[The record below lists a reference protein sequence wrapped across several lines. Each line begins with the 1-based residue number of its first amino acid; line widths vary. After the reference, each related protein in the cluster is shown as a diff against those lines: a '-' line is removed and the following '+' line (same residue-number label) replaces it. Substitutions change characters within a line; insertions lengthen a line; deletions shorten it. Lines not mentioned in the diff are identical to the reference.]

1 MKLIAVFIIAVSLS
15 VSANCQ
21 TQFITKGKIEF
32 ERKTNTHRLYF
43 SDGQEGGFMEEFK
56 KLIPQFKTDYFELVF
71 SEGKSVYKPG
81 KENDEPKNGFF
92 ESPAGT
98 NVVYKDLDQ
107 KIMASQKQVFESQ
120 FLLTDS
126 VKTIKWKMLPETR
139 TIAGYECRKA
149 ITTICDSVVVVAFYT
164 DEIIPSNGPE
174 SFGNLPG
181 MILGLAVPRLY
192 TTWFATK
199 VEVLPDNEEKKISP
213 PTKGKKGN
221 EKEVLTK
228 INDGTKNWG
237 KFRDRAMWFVSL

>member
-1 MKLIAVFIIAVSLS
+1 MELLKNAGRNKIIMKAISFLFILLFS
-15 VSANCQ
+15 VITASSQAL
-21 TQFITKGKIEF
+21 FITKGKIEF

-43 SDGQEGGFMEEFK
+43 TDGDDDGFSETFK
-56 KLIPQFKTDYFELVF
+56 KLIPQFKTDYFELIF
-71 SEGKSVYKPG
+71 SGGKSVYRPG

-107 KIMASQKQVFESQ
+107 MIMSSQKQVFESQ
-120 FLLTDS
+120 FLLSDS
-126 VKTIKWKMLPETR
+126 VKKPKWKLLPETR

-164 DEIIPSNGPE
+164 DEIIPANGPE

-199 VEVLPDNEEKKISP
+199 V
-213 PTKGKKGN
+213 
-221 EKEVLTK
+221 
-228 INDGTKNWG
+228 
-237 KFRDRAMWFVSL
+237 

>member
-1 MKLIAVFIIAVSLS
+1 MKKILTILLAVFITIHARSQAL
-15 VSANCQ
+15 
-21 TQFITKGKIEF
+21 FITKGKIEF

-43 SDGQEGGFMEEFK
+43 SDEENSFMEEFK
-56 KLIPQFKTDYFELVF
+56 KLIPQFKTDYFDLVF
-71 SEGKSVYKPG
+71 SGNQSVYKPG
-81 KENDEPKNGFF
+81 KETDAPKTGFF
-92 ESPAGT
+92 ESPAGD
-98 NVVYKDLDQ
+98 NVVYKDLNTRL
-107 KIMASQKQVFESQ
+107 MASQKQVFESR
-120 FLLTDS
+120 FLLSDS
-126 VKTIKWKMLPETR
+126 VKKPVWKLLPETR

-199 VEVLPDNEEKKISP
+199 VEVLSDNEEKKINA
-213 PTKGKKGN
+213 PTKGKKGS
-221 EKEVLTK
+221 EKEVLGK
-228 INDGTKNWG
+228 IDEGTKNWG